1 MSLPSG
7 SWARLWGTLLAR
19 ALHVCLPRML
29 RRAGL
34 AGSQEVTATTYDVG
48 TCLLAAAVAPR
59 DSPWSATAVVGA
71 VAAGGEARR
80 QHLVPTL
87 SVAAGEELLWRGPRA
102 RGLGVVAARVVGFA
116 LVHGCPGSP
125 QFRYHLVTG
134 ACLEAVRH
142 AAGLSAAVLCHT
154 GHNLAVE
161 RMSQR
166 RLVQRR
172 PRPSGPASQAWAMT
186 A

>member
-1 MSLPSG
+1 MLI
-7 SWARLWGTLLAR
+7 TR

-29 RRAGL
+29 RRAGS
-34 AGSQEVTATTYDVG
+34 AAPSEVTATTYDVG

-59 DSPWSATAVVGA
+59 NSPWSAAAAVAGA
-71 VAAGGEARR
+71 VAAGGVARR

-102 RGLGVVAARVVGFA
+102 RCLGAVAARVVGFA
-116 LVHGCPGSP
+116 LVHGGPGSP
-125 QFRYHLVTG
+125 RFRYHLATG
-134 ACLEAVRH
+134 ACFEAVRH
-142 AAGLSAAVLCHT
+142 VAGLPAAVLCHT

-166 RLVQRR
+166 RQVRR
-172 PRPSGPASQAWAMT
+172 GPRPSGPAPQAWVMT
-186 A
+186 G